1 MSDILQ
7 PVVSDIADLFTWKAT
22 AVIASNDPTAS
33 ANKFSQQLQVLGDSF
48 FCLVAYRGCTN
59 YDPIA
64 GEFITDDIS
73 VALYS
78 PAVVPNHFEV
88 MVQRENR
95 FKLMDRNCPQGVLCS
110 TGYRSGNVVP
120 WPILYA
126 PNTTFNIDLYNITP
140 VVLTQPDQSTPIPL
154 RIDFGMFGYN
164 VPVSNLRIF
173 IDSWPALYGKA
184 IDALT
189 SIKF

>member
-1 MSDILQ
+1 MNDLQ
-7 PVVSDIADLFTWKAT
+7 PVISDIADLYTWKAT
-22 AVIASNDPTAS
+22 AVIASNNPVAS
-33 ANKFSQQLQVLGDSF
+33 ANKFSQQIQVLGDSF
-48 FCLVAYRGCTN
+48 FCFVAFRGATN
-59 YDPIA
+59 YDAIA
-64 GEFITDDIS
+64 GEFETTTLAI
-73 VALYS
+73 ALYS

-95 FKLMDRNCPQGVLCS
+95 FKFFDRNCPQGVLCS

-120 WPILYA
+120 WPILYP
-126 PNTTFNIDLYNITP
+126 PNTTFNIDLFNITP
-140 VVLTQPDQSTPIPL
+140 VVLTEADQVTAIPL

-164 VPVSNLRIF
+164 VPVSQLRIF
-173 IDSWPALYGKA
+173 LDSWPALYGKA